1 MLIGG
6 CPLEEASEHGIHY
19 GNKSFFL
26 LVLLR
31 GVAYVWYFSTNL
43 YIIVL
48 QVVSKPFP
56 EPTHYGFFFSHCKE
70 MGTIVVIVDRYVFI
84 CQ

>member
-31 GVAYVWYFSTNL
+31 DVAYVWYFSTNL
-43 YIIVL
+43 HISVL
-48 QVVSKPFP
+48 QAQSRIRVQCNSFHLPIQQ
-56 EPTHYGFFFSHCKE
+56 TSFFECHL
-70 MGTIVVIVDRYVFI
+70 I
-84 CQ
+84 

>member
-19 GNKSFFL
+19 VNKSFFL

-31 GVAYVWYFSTNL
+31 DVAYVWYFSTNL

-56 EPTHYGFFFSHCKE
+56 EPTHYGIFFLIAKKW
-70 MGTIVVIVDRYVFI
+70 G
-84 CQ
+84 QL

>member
-31 GVAYVWYFSTNL
+31 DVAYVWYFSTNL

-48 QVVSKPFP
+48 QVVLEPFP
-56 EPTHYGFFFSHCKE
+56 GLARCGIFFSCGRE
-70 MGTIVVIVDRYVFI
+70 LGQIVAIIGRDMFRHL
-84 CQ
+84 